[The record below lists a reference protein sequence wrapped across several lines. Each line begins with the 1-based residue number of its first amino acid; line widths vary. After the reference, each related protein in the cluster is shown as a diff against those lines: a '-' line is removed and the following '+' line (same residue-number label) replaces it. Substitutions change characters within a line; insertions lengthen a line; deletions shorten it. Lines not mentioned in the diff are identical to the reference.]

1 MHIVAIANFY
11 GPRSGGLRTCLQQ
24 LGRGYRAAG
33 HDYTVVV
40 PGERNTVSDNDFGR
54 VYTVRGPRVPG
65 TGGYRVVLRR
75 QLVVELLSDLQ
86 PDRMEISDRTTL
98 HGLAGWARRH
108 RVPTVFYAHERVDGV
123 LRAVRLP
130 GWAAA
135 RLADLRNRQTAQA
148 FDAVVATT
156 TFAAGEFDRIGAGVH
171 RIPLGVDLDAF
182 HPNLASHPVAS
193 AGQPASP
200 ARLLLCSRLSV
211 EKQPELALQTVAELV
226 RRNVSVQLTIAGDGP
241 RRPALERA
249 AGELPVRFAG
259 FVTDRREL
267 AGLLAGADVLLAPGP
282 IETFGLAALEA
293 LASGTPA
300 VVNAASALPEVIGDD
315 PAAGAAAAGP
325 EQMADAVQRLLAI
338 PRSDRRLAA
347 RRRAERFPWS
357 ATSAALLQLH
367 ERLGEPTSAASGSL
381 R

>member
-33 HDYTVVV
+33 HAYTAVV

-75 QLVVELLSDLQ
+75 QLVVDLLSDLQ
-86 PDRMEISDRTTL
+86 PDRLEISDRTTL

-135 RLADLRNRQTAQA
+135 RLADLRNRQTARS

-156 TFAAGEFDRIGAGVH
+156 AFAAGEFDRIGAGVH

-182 HPNLASHPVAS
+182 RPGRDADDLVPV
-193 AGQPASP
+193 ASP

-211 EKQPELALQTVAELV
+211 EKRPELALQTVAELL
-226 RRNVSVQLTIAGDGP
+226 RRNVSVHLTIAGDGP
-241 RRPALERA
+241 RRTALERA
-249 AGELPVRFAG
+249 AGELPVRFLG

-325 EQMADAVQRLLAI
+325 VQFADAVQRLLAI
-338 PRSDRRLAA
+338 PRTDRRLAA

-357 ATSAALLQLH
+357 VTTAALLRLH
-367 ERLGEPTSAASGSL
+367 EDLGAPTSAPSGTL